1 MRRYKQAPRGYFILK
16 RMVPESLKYLN
27 SFILLVIVIIDR
39 NLMDLNKSFLMK
51 GFLLIA
57 VSLYATASV
66 AQNKNDDDKK
76 FSLGYNYGV
85 SYPES
90 DFGKTN
96 QSKLPMSRLLG
107 KDTTKLS
114 GYAQKGFHYDLY
126 ASYRFIPHFSLIIA
140 VYGDQNSY
148 DINTLNSQYI
158 SLYPPN
164 TVAVVTGDNYYIV
177 QYLIGPYINI
187 PILKRFSTE
196 IKVLGGFTT
205 ANYPSLTY
213 VGLLQDLLYSIPASS
228 GIGYNIGMGFKYMA
242 VKTREVQLG
251 LHLDVDYA
259 GSSITYPSYSVTEY
273 TPADVY
279 ISSAT
284 YNVPK
289 TMSINIFQFTYG
301 ISLEFLN

>member
-1 MRRYKQAPRGYFILK
+1 MKG
-16 RMVPESLKYLN
+16 
-27 SFILLVIVIIDR
+27 ILL
-39 NLMDLNKSFLMK
+39 L
-51 GFLLIA
+51 A
-57 VSLYATASV
+57 TSLALFVNFSM
-66 AQNKNDDDKK
+66 AQNTNEEDKRLA
-76 FSLGYNYGV
+76 FGYNYGE
-85 SYPES
+85 SFPQS

-96 QSKLPMSRLLG
+96 QSKLPMSRLI
-107 KDTTKLS
+107 KQDTTKLS
-114 GYAQKGFHYDLY
+114 GYAQKGFHYDIY
-126 ASYRFIPHFSLIIA
+126 ATYRLIPHLSIMAA

-164 TVAVVTGDNYYIV
+164 TVAVVTGDNYYIT
-177 QYLIGPYINI
+177 QYLIGPYISI
-187 PILKRFSTE
+187 PIIKRLSTE
-196 IKVLGGFTT
+196 IKVLGGLTT

-213 VGLLQDLLYSIPASS
+213 VGLLQDLLYSIPATS
-228 GIGYNIGMGFKYMA
+228 GLGYNVGIGFKYMA

-251 LHLDVDYA
+251 LHLNVDYA
-259 GSSITYPSYSVTEY
+259 GSTITYPSYSVTAY

-289 TMSINIFQFTYG
+289 TMSLSIFQFTYG